1 MKLLTTLLATI
12 VTVVMASTVL
22 ALDYKNIVAEGYRW
36 VSIDGPYACPVKE
49 DLRRNEERGKRHQRG
64 AAIAAKSRK
73 KMKAGSKQANI

>member
-36 VSIDGPYACPVKE
+36 VSIDGPYACPVN
-49 DLRRNEERGKRHQRG
+49 RTF
-64 AAIAAKSRK
+64 
-73 KMKAGSKQANI
+73 AG

>member
-22 ALDYKNIVAEGYRW
+22 ALDYKNIVTEGYRW

-49 DLRRNEERGKRHQRG
+49 DLRRMKRG
-64 AAIAAKSRK
+64 ASDINEVQQSPQ
-73 KMKAGSKQANI
+73 KAGKK